1 MDISFELLFVLAVFW
16 MLTIWTL
23 LQRKERALVR
33 QKNEWFLDVFGLL
46 QQGFLFPLIQTY
58 LLFIIFQELA
68 PQLKGTLYLNP
79 ILSFLLQF
87 VVIDYLY
94 YWNHRLLHKPNFWHL
109 HRIHHSSKKLDTW
122 VSSRNSFWSSFFIL
136 YMWIHAFFIFLLN
149 DARSFVLAIAIGNA
163 LDLWRHSGF
172 RLPKK
177 LESILSTFLVIPH
190 HHEWHHSS
198 EVYDKNFGANFIL
211 WDKLHGTYYSSETK
225 CEKLGETI
233 ENQPFMD
240 LWLFP
245 WRIKK

>member
-1 MDISFELLFVLAVFW
+1 

-23 LQRKERALVR
+23 LQRKERALAR
-33 QKNEWFLDVFGLL
+33 KKNEWFLDVFGLL